1 MHRILVYIG
10 HVVRTV
16 AGKLLL
22 RLLVQAGQGR
32 CETTTSTVAVFNGL
46 RGDHLLAV
54 DNVALRRTI

>member
-1 MHRILVYIG
+1 MHRILVHIG
-10 HVVRTV
+10 HVGNTV

-32 CETTTSTVAVFNGL
+32 RETAASIVAVFDGL
-46 RGDHLLAV
+46 RGNHLLAV